1 MAAAKKATT
10 LQQIEERKADEQA
23 NQELV
28 LDNLDQDLDDML
40 GDLDNMGNEEIV
52 LAASNPEL
60 NVEPVTQAPVAETP
74 AAAATPAEPKKT
86 RPSIIGLS
94 RTEALAHLSGAKFD
108 DLLLTLR
115 THTALSD
122 EDKMTVRTDLLAEIE
137 ILPKKINEKVQNLF
151 SHLSRGVALSNYTR
165 IAIALLMNTGELT
178 SKSLK
183 EAYIARH
190 YGDGTA
196 SSQTT
201 QMMKLLPVLNIAR
214 KEAGKLVPN
223 TDSAILALIPADISA
238 DRRVSTD
245 DAE

>member
-74 AAAATPAEPKKT
+74 AEPKKT
-86 RPSIIGLS
+86 RPSTIGLS